1 MARRIILPRELDVR
15 LNNLAGMVEEVN
27 GILLYRRQEDLCH
40 LEGIFMTGVGEEGHV
55 QAEHD
60 KIVIANEFFRRNPE
74 YKYVKFHTH
83 SIGTITKY
91 GDYYSD
97 HFSEGDIET
106 YKEQLKEN
114 KEFIAMLIT
123 QKTKLLCGIDNPTLE
138 IVEDYPGFEKRKQA
152 VRDAFYIIKR
162 NLGYDNGPFN
172 ARKI

>member
-1 MARRIILPRELDVR
+1 MTRKIILPRELDVR
-15 LNNLAGMVEEVN
+15 LNNLTRMVEEVN
-27 GILLYRRQEDLCH
+27 GILLYRRHGELCP
-40 LEGIFMTGVGEEGHV
+40 LEEIFMTGVGEEGHV

-60 KIVIANEFFRRNPE
+60 KILIANEFFRRNPE

-123 QKTKLLCGIDNPTLE
+123 QKTKLLCGIDNPVLE
-138 IVEDYPGFEKRKQA
+138 VVEDYPGYKTRSQA
-152 VRDAFYIIKR
+152 VEEAFEVIK
-162 NLGYDNGPFN
+162 
-172 ARKI
+172 